1 MQVSIEDEQRSH
13 SEAREAY
20 AMSERRCM
28 ILQGEVEEMR
38 SSIESAERARKSAE
52 TELHEANDRVNEL
65 AAQVTSLQAQKRK
78 LEGDVQ
84 AMQVSYVFG
93 KTYCDLN
100 FTILSVIAWIRSWQI
115 LYINLYLQTD
125 LEEMNNEIRAADDK
139 AKKAMAE
146 AGHLAEELRAE
157 QEHSNQIEK
166 FRKGLEHQIKELQVR
181 LDEAEASALKGGKKM
196 IAKLE
201 NRVRSSSIKKNR
213 RDLNLN
219 LCIMLVF

>member
-84 AMQVSYVFG
+84 AMQVSYVFW
-93 KTYCDLN
+93 KTYFDLT
-100 FTILSVIAWIRSWQI
+100 FTILSAIAWIRSWQN

-201 NRVRSSSIKKNR
+201 NRVRSSSIKKNQAW
-213 RDLNLN
+213 
-219 LCIMLVF
+219 FKS

>member
-213 RDLNLN
+213 RDLSLN

>member
-115 LYINLYLQTD
+115 LCINLYLQTD

-213 RDLNLN
+213 RDLSLN

>member
-1 MQVSIEDEQRSH
+1 M
-13 SEAREAY
+13 
-20 AMSERRCM
+20 
-28 ILQGEVEEMR
+28 
-38 SSIESAERARKSAE
+38 
-52 TELHEANDRVNEL
+52 
-65 AAQVTSLQAQKRK
+65 
-78 LEGDVQ
+78 
-84 AMQVSYVFG
+84 
-93 KTYCDLN
+93 
-100 FTILSVIAWIRSWQI
+100 
-115 LYINLYLQTD
+115 QTD

-201 NRVRSSSIKKNR
+201 NRVRSCSIIKQSGFNS
-213 RDLNLN
+213 LFMQYTGFLSE
-219 LCIMLVF
+219 

>member
-201 NRVRSSSIKKNR
+201 NRVRSSSIKKNQAW
-213 RDLNLN
+213 
-219 LCIMLVF
+219 FKS